1 MVFPPLLSML
11 KALSSKELNTIVII
25 LFLWQLLSSLLFFN
39 ADCGLVNN
47 LIIQHPLPRSQ
58 RKKTIIPRLFRL
70 PVFVMG
76 MAAGLIRL
84 CNEEAEPNCPRQH
97 ITSWISFL
105 DNSPKS
111 WKMRVDLS
119 SLLLFSAVLLAQVVK
134 PYPPPFGFT
143 PLANI
148 FFVLPQLTIIM
159 GKGGVPIMKWKLKMD
174 FVMKG
179 AGEKM
184 FKNHL

>member
-1 MVFPPLLSML
+1 M
-11 KALSSKELNTIVII
+11 
-25 LFLWQLLSSLLFFN
+25 
-39 ADCGLVNN
+39 
-47 LIIQHPLPRSQ
+47 
-58 RKKTIIPRLFRL
+58 
-70 PVFVMG
+70 FVMG

-84 CNEEAEPNCPRQH
+84 RNEEAEPNCPRQH
-97 ITSWISFL
+97 ITSWVSFL

-119 SLLLFSAVLLAQVVK
+119 SLLLSSAVLLGQVVK

-143 PLANI
+143 PLANV

-159 GKGGVPIMKWKLKMD
+159 GKGGIPIIKWKLKMD

-179 AGEKM
+179 AGG
-184 FKNHL
+184 LA

>member
-1 MVFPPLLSML
+1 M
-11 KALSSKELNTIVII
+11 
-25 LFLWQLLSSLLFFN
+25 
-39 ADCGLVNN
+39 
-47 LIIQHPLPRSQ
+47 
-58 RKKTIIPRLFRL
+58 
-70 PVFVMG
+70 FVMG

-119 SLLLFSAVLLAQVVK
+119 SLLLSSAVLLGQVVK

-148 FFVLPQLTIIM
+148 FFILPQLTIIM
-159 GKGGVPIMKWKLKMD
+159 GKGGVPIIKMKIKD
-174 FVMKG
+174 GFCHEGGGG
-179 AGEKM
+179 ACVTLRYFGKKM
-184 FKNHL
+184 FKNHLESLPDCQSAFCT